1 MSFEFYSIMKEKN
14 LQLISI
20 LAVSALL
27 LIPFVATAQ
36 DIIVPNPIG
45 APEASG
51 PRATV
56 IDIVFAGFAGFAGV
70 FGILVF
76 GFMLINAFKLIISH
90 GNEESITKAK
100 QGLTWS
106 VAAFVVAI
114 FAFSLVSAVSEIFG
128 GNKRDELAT
137 PDIIAPPIGD
147 AGFVEAFTTFFN
159 GVLTTVVVAATLML
173 VYAGIKMVVAS
184 GNEEQITSAKTI
196 MKWAVVGLIVTGLAF
211 AILNGLDNLFVR
223 SVPA

>member
-1 MSFEFYSIMKEKN
+1 MKEKS
-14 LQLISI
+14 LKLISI

-27 LIPFVATAQ
+27 LIPIIVIAQ
-36 DIIVPNPIG
+36 DIELISPIG
-45 APEASG
+45 APEASD

-100 QGLTWS
+100 QGLSWS
-106 VAAFVVAI
+106 AAAFVVAI
-114 FAFSLVSAVSEIFG
+114 FAFSLVSAVSKIFKATPR
-128 GNKRDELAT
+128 NELADPNT
-137 PDIIAPPIGD
+137 LAPPIED
-147 AGFVEAFTTFFN
+147 ASFVEAFTTFFN

-211 AILNGLDNLFVR
+211 VILNGLDYLFVR
-223 SVPA
+223 NVPA